1 MSEDSNSKKLLTFK
15 CIDGGAVACDW
26 EGTSTDEDLLLFK
39 IEQHARDQHNLILDD
54 KGHEK
59 IRAAIRR
66 EQ

>member
-1 MSEDSNSKKLLTFK
+1 MVGQLRAIGKGLRQTRNF
-15 CIDGGAVACDW
+15 
-26 EGTSTDEDLLLFK
+26 LFQ
-39 IEQHARDQHNLILDD
+39 IEQHARDRHNLILDD